1 VLVRP
6 SMVTAAVSPTGEL
19 PQFLVADG
27 LRVALS
33 DVGCASTSL
42 PLRDLKKRPNYSRY
56 LSIICLSAE
65 IAEGASRMLWL
76 FLPGIMRAFEP

>member
-56 LSIICLSAE
+56 FDN
-65 IAEGASRMLWL
+65 L
-76 FLPGIMRAFEP
+76 FKCRNRRGRKSNALAFLAGDHARL